1 MFCSGLCLILLSSM
15 DVVVILLY
23 LAISLAVDL
32 VQPLPYGAVALTARP
47 SNIVVVVFLAFT
59 DVASLLEKI

>member
-1 MFCSGLCLILLSSM
+1 M

-32 VQPLPYGAVALTARP
+32 VQPLPYGAVALTARL